1 MKFNMRN
8 FIRILDDHILN
19 NDEMLQFSKCIQIIP
34 IEFVPQKIFKTYKL
48 ILIKFCI
55 KHFK

>member
-1 MKFNMRN
+1 MRN
-8 FIRILDDHILN
+8 VIRILDDHILN

-34 IEFVPQKIFKTYKL
+34 IEFVLQKIFKKYKL